1 MKISFRVLIPFGGLD
16 VYDSRLI
23 WVNGHRSLRRLHEF
37 LSVAFEEWCL
47 LPRRR
52 EGEERSIRRGKKE
65 EKEEKEGKE
74 GKGMAGSKK

>member
-23 WVNGHRSLRRLHEF
+23 WVNGHRSLRLLHEF

-52 EGEERSIRRGKKE
+52 GGGERSRMRRKRE
-65 EKEEKEGKE
+65 EKEEKGKE
-74 GKGMAGSKK
+74 GRRK